1 MKGHVLAPA
10 NAHGMFSGLHNVEKI
25 DLSGLDTSKTIN
37 MMQMF
42 ANSNAK
48 TIDVSGFDTS
58 SVTNMKWMFLN
69 CCNLESLDLSSFDT
83 SKVSDAWGWIGT
95 PDARWNL
102 KEITLGEK
110 FNFKG
115 DGDMKGN
122 STGEE
127 PFESHTFGGIMT
139 PKMVVN
145 GEDISPYTDNWIDI
159 ATGRSYS
166 DREELPSN
174 MAATYRAQRN
184 LLGSDFT
191 VDVSGA
197 VYSGEA
203 IDRRVESDSLKEGV
217 DYDVAYSNN
226 VNAGTA
232 SISIAG
238 KGLYAGELE
247 YTFKI
252 DPAAITAK
260 MISGVPSKM
269 EATGSQ
275 LTPPPTI
282 TFNGKQLE
290 KDKDYTLSYGENVNP
305 GKGTVTVAAVEGGN
319 FTRSATVEFDIGKKP
334 EPDPGTGGGGTDPAP
349 TPDPGTGGGT
359 GGGDAPA
366 PAPSRTH
373 AIAYVLDGG
382 VNAAANPATFSE
394 GAEVALAAPT
404 KEGYEF
410 AGWYSDASFKT
421 AVASIPATAKA
432 DVTLYAKWVKKAAPA
447 PTFPDV
453 DYSSWYGEA
462 VTYVASKGLITGY
475 AAGDKAGQFG
485 VGDTLTRAQL
495 ATILWRNAC
504 PEEAA
509 SYDPAT
515 AKDETG
521 IAGSADGQY
530 YTAAAN
536 WAVKNGVISGYIRED
551 GAKDFA
557 AGDDVSFEQLVT
569 ILARLCATPEELA
582 AAGSDLSAFS
592 DGADASGWSRGAF
605 AWAADKGLVEG
616 YDTPTG
622 KLLSPG
628 EDVAR
633 ERVAVVLMR
642 AFEMGILK

>member
-1 MKGHVLAPA
+1 M
-10 NAHGMFSGLHNVEKI
+10 
-25 DLSGLDTSKTIN
+25 
-37 MMQMF
+37 
-42 ANSNAK
+42 
-48 TIDVSGFDTS
+48 
-58 SVTNMKWMFLN
+58 
-69 CCNLESLDLSSFDT
+69 
-83 SKVSDAWGWIGT
+83 
-95 PDARWNL
+95 
-102 KEITLGEK
+102 
-110 FNFKG
+110 
-115 DGDMKGN
+115 
-122 STGEE
+122 
-127 PFESHTFGGIMT
+127 
-139 PKMVVN
+139 
-145 GEDISPYTDNWIDI
+145 
-159 ATGRSYS
+159 
-166 DREELPSN
+166 
-174 MAATYRAQRN
+174 
-184 LLGSDFT
+184 
-191 VDVSGA
+191 
-197 VYSGEA
+197 
-203 IDRRVESDSLKEGV
+203 
-217 DYDVAYSNN
+217 
-226 VNAGTA
+226 
-232 SISIAG
+232 
-238 KGLYAGELE
+238 
-247 YTFKI
+247 
-252 DPAAITAK
+252 
-260 MISGVPSKM
+260 
-269 EATGSQ
+269 
-275 LTPPPTI
+275 
-282 TFNGKQLE
+282 
-290 KDKDYTLSYGENVNP
+290 
-305 GKGTVTVAAVEGGN
+305 
-319 FTRSATVEFDIGKKP
+319 
-334 EPDPGTGGGGTDPAP
+334 P
-349 TPDPGTGGGT
+349 TPDPGTGGGTDPTPTPDPGT

-366 PAPSRTH
+366 PAPTPATH

-382 VNAAANPATFSE
+382 ANAASNPATFAE
-394 GAEVALAAPT
+394 GTEVALAAPT
-404 KEGYEF
+404 REGYEF

-582 AAGSDLSAFS
+582 AAGSDLSAFADQS
-592 DGADASGWSRGAF
+592 DASDWSRSAF
-605 AWAADKGLVEG
+605 AWAAGKGLVEG
-616 YDTPTG
+616 YDTPSD